1 MTSFESNESNFFEID
16 GIHLR
21 IWEPNLIVLPIPENR
36 SDSSFSV
43 ESVKIKVYL
52 INNTPNPCHLNPN
65 QTLIPE
71 LLTSDGQV
79 LQGQIIL
86 DEPVNK
92 FQNNIPPQQG
102 FGIWLRELVSN
113 LSQSLKRSETR
124 VFDPRLIDSG
134 LQIPFTLALKLIWQN
149 NRLQFQ
155 VINSPRYSPIIFSL
169 LDKSWFFD
177 DLQLGKY
184 QLRFI
189 WGNVDKS
196 ESSSDPQTREI
207 VSAVQLATQ
216 FVNLRLVE
224 PVGDHNSAI
233 EVDGICFETLMP
245 ERVLTLPEKKRG
257 IKTRM
262 QLGIRI
268 TNNTPTAVRFS
279 FFATIIPQLV
289 GADGQLHFQE
299 YYRRGTKRPLNSDF
313 PLVIPGE
320 NVNFFPYSFLYWR
333 KRDQFVLN
341 IEAGDGGYW
350 SFNALKMGIYKIQ
363 LTYNNKDAMAEIYDR
378 ETMNTNLIEGIYTGM
393 MSTPKIEFR
402 LVYP

>member
-1 MTSFESNESNFFEID
+1 MTSSESNYSNAFQVD

-36 SDSSFSV
+36 SDSSISV
-43 ESVKIKVYL
+43 EIVEIKVYL

-79 LQGQIIL
+79 LQGQISL

-92 FQNNIPPQQG
+92 LQRNIPPQAA
-102 FGIWLRELVSN
+102 FAIWLRQFVSN
-113 LSQSLKRSETR
+113 LAQWLKQSETR
-124 VFDPRLIDSG
+124 VFDPRLVAPGKGISM
-134 LQIPFTLALKLIWQN
+134 TLALRLIWQN

-177 DLQLGKY
+177 GFQLGKY

-189 WGNVDKS
+189 WGNLSNS
-196 ESSSDPQTREI
+196 ESSSDPQTRET
-207 VSAVQLATQ
+207 VSAVQLTTQ

-224 PVGDHNSAI
+224 PVGSYNSAI
-233 EVDGICFETLMP
+233 EVDGIRFETLMP

-257 IKTRM
+257 IETRI

-268 TNNTPTAVRFS
+268 TNNTSTAVRLS

-289 GADGQLHFQE
+289 GANNQVCLRTYF
-299 YYRRGTKRPLNSDF
+299 RRGTKRPLVSDF
-313 PLVIPGE
+313 PLIMPGE
-320 NVNFFPYSFLYWR
+320 DMSLFLYASFSWY
-333 KRDQFVLN
+333 KRDQFTLT
-341 IEAGDGGYW
+341 IDAGDGGYW
-350 SFNALKMGIYKIQ
+350 RFEALKAGVYQIQ
-363 LTYNNKDAMAEIYDR
+363 LTYNNKNATEEIYNR
-378 ETMNTNLIEGIYTGM
+378 ESMNTNLVEAIWMGM
-393 MSTPKIEFR
+393 VSTPKVEFR
-402 LVYP
+402 LVQP

>member
-21 IWEPNLIVLPIPENR
+21 IWQPNLIVLPIPENR
-36 SDSSFSV
+36 SDSSISV
-43 ESVKIKVYL
+43 EIVEIKVYL
-52 INNTPNPCHLNPN
+52 FNNTPNPCHLNPN

-71 LLTSDGQV
+71 LLTSEGQV

-86 DEPVNK
+86 DEPVNEL
-92 FQNNIPPQQG
+92 QSNILPQQG
-102 FGIWLRELVSN
+102 FRIWLRELVSN

-134 LQIPFTLALKLIWQN
+134 KGISMALALRLIWQN
-149 NRLQFQ
+149 NHLQLQ

-169 LDKSWFFD
+169 FDKSWFFD
-177 DLQLGKY
+177 GLQLGKY

-189 WGNVDKS
+189 WGNVGNS
-196 ESSSDPQTREI
+196 ESSSDSQTREI

-224 PVGDHNSAI
+224 PVRDHNSAI
-233 EVDGICFETLMP
+233 EVDGIRFETLMP

-262 QLGIRI
+262 HLGIRI

-279 FFATIIPQLV
+279 FFATIIPQLLETNNQV
-289 GADGQLHFQE
+289 CL
-299 YYRRGTKRPLNSDF
+299 RGYFSTITKRPLVSDF
-313 PLVIPGE
+313 PLVMPGE
-320 NVNFFPYSFLYWR
+320 NATFFPYSFLYWR
-333 KRDQFVLN
+333 KHDQFVLN

-378 ETMNTNLIEGIYTGM
+378 ETMNTNLIEGIWTGM
-393 MSTPKIEFR
+393 MSTPKIEFC

>member
-1 MTSFESNESNFFEID
+1 MTSFESNESNFFERD

-21 IWEPNLIVLPIPENR
+21 IWEPNIIVLPIPENR
-36 SDSSFSV
+36 SDSSISV
-43 ESVKIKVYL
+43 EIVEIKVYL

-86 DEPVNK
+86 DEPVDELQK
-92 FQNNIPPQQG
+92 NIPPQSG
-102 FGIWLRELVSN
+102 FRIWLRQFISHLAQ
-113 LSQSLKRSETR
+113 LLKRSETR

-134 LQIPFTLALKLIWQN
+134 LHIPFTLALRLIWQN

-177 DLQLGKY
+177 GLQLGKY

-189 WGNVDKS
+189 WGNVGNS

-224 PVGDHNSAI
+224 PVDHNSAI
-233 EVDGICFETLMP
+233 EVDGIRFETLMP
-245 ERVLTLPEKKRG
+245 ERVLTLPEKKHG

-262 QLGIRI
+262 ELGIRI

-279 FFATIIPQLV
+279 FFATIIPQLL
-289 GADGQLHFQE
+289 GADGQLHLQG
-299 YYRRGTKRPLNSDF
+299 YYRRGTKRPLESDF
-313 PLVIPGE
+313 PLVMPGE

-333 KRDQFVLN
+333 KRDQFILN

-350 SFNALKMGIYKIQ
+350 SFDALKAGVYQIR
-363 LTYNNKDAMAEIYDR
+363 LTYNNKDKITEIYDR
-378 ETMNTNLIEGIYTGM
+378 ETMNMNLIEGIFMGIV
-393 MSTPKIEFR
+393 STPKVEFR
-402 LVYP
+402 LV

>member
-1 MTSFESNESNFFEID
+1 MTYFESNESNFLKID

-36 SDSSFSV
+36 SDSSISV
-43 ESVKIKVYL
+43 EIVEIKVYL
-52 INNTPNPCHLNPN
+52 INNTPNPCHLNPY

-71 LLTSDGQV
+71 FLTSDDQV

-86 DEPVNK
+86 DELVNEL
-92 FQNNIPPQQG
+92 QSNILPQQG

-124 VFDPRLIDSG
+124 VFDPRLIESG
-134 LQIPFTLALKLIWQN
+134 KGISMTLALRLIWQN
-149 NRLQFQ
+149 NHLQLQ
-155 VINSPRYSPIIFSL
+155 VINSPRYSPILFSL
-169 LDKSWFFD
+169 LDKSLFFD
-177 DLQLGKY
+177 GLQLGKY

-189 WGNVDKS
+189 WGNVGNS

-233 EVDGICFETLMP
+233 EVDGIRFETLMP

-289 GADGQLHFQE
+289 GADSQLHFQE
-299 YYRRGTKRPLNSDF
+299 YYRRRTKRPLESDF
-313 PLVIPGE
+313 PLVMPGE
-320 NVNFFPYSFLYWR
+320 NVTFFPYSLLYWR
-333 KRDQFVLN
+333 KRDQFVLK

-350 SFNALKMGIYKIQ
+350 NFDALKAGVYQIRLVYKNIYVTK
-363 LTYNNKDAMAEIYDR
+363 EIYNR
-378 ETMNTNLIEGIYTGM
+378 ERMNPNLIEGLWTGM
-393 MSTPKIEFR
+393 VSTPFIEFC
-402 LVYP
+402 LVQP

>member
-1 MTSFESNESNFFEID
+1 MTSFESHESNLFEID

-36 SDSSFSV
+36 SDSSISV
-43 ESVKIKVYL
+43 EIVEIKVYL

-65 QTLIPE
+65 KTLIPE

-86 DEPVNK
+86 DEPVNE
-92 FQNNIPPQQG
+92 FQSNIPPQQG

-113 LSQSLKRSETR
+113 LSQSLKRSEAR

-134 LQIPFTLALKLIWQN
+134 LQIPFTLALRLIWQN

-177 DLQLGKY
+177 GLQLGKY

-189 WGNVDKS
+189 WGNVGNS

-207 VSAVQLATQ
+207 LSVVQLATQ
-216 FVNLRLVE
+216 FVNLRVVE

-233 EVDGICFETLMP
+233 EVDGIRFETLMP

-257 IKTRM
+257 IVTRV

-268 TNNTPTAVRFS
+268 TNNTPRAVRFS
-279 FFATIIPQLV
+279 FFATIIPQLLETNNQV
-289 GADGQLHFQE
+289 SL
-299 YYRRGTKRPLNSDF
+299 RGYFSTITKRPLESDF
-313 PLVIPGE
+313 PLVMPGE
-320 NVNFFPYSFLYWR
+320 NVTFFPYSLLYWR
-333 KRDQFVLN
+333 KRDQFILN

-350 SFNALKMGIYKIQ
+350 SFKALKAGIYQIQ
-363 LTYNNKDAMAEIYDR
+363 LTYNNKDAVAEIYDR
-378 ETMNTNLIEGIYTGM
+378 ETMNTNLIEGIWTGM

-402 LVYP
+402 FV